1 MLKKGGMYL
10 FLRLS
15 NTPESSR
22 SGSCSAETI
31 LQISAMGGI
40 LVKTNL
46 QVKQSLYTLLREV
59 NLISHFIE
67 TQVTAGSV
75 MLAFGVSSLV
85 GVVSGFAPAVRA
97 SRLNPIEALRYE

>member
-1 MLKKGGMYL
+1 M
-10 FLRLS
+10 
-15 NTPESSR
+15 
-22 SGSCSAETI
+22 
-31 LQISAMGGI
+31 
-40 LVKTNL
+40 
-46 QVKQSLYTLLREV
+46 
-59 NLISHFIE
+59 ISHFIE